1 MVFSLKNGSN
11 YYEFPINPQ
20 TFTFN
25 PSPKIAIQ
33 KTIGGTVIQFL
44 GATSQIQATGL
55 INTQNSL
62 NFNGR
67 YAEGGILA
75 QFIKEC
81 HLNQKTGQT
90 TLLTYDEEGIEDL
103 PVTVND
109 FNFKF
114 DTETV
119 ALTYSLDFFVNQMAE
134 IKKLGSMD
142 DWFKDLVKEIGF
154 KDTGKG
160 WHGGNGE
167 STTTSLKYKAI
178 TGFSGMASNQN
189 TNQPTSANV
198 TGSATM
204 TPKQAQAYAYSQ
216 LTKYGLDPS
225 QFQDLVNLWNKE
237 SSWNMHAENASS
249 GAYGIPQADPDGGQG
264 IANASNYRNNAM
276 VQIQWG
282 LKYIKERYGSLANAW
297 AHEVADN
304 WY

>member
-1 MVFSLKNGSN
+1 MTFSLKNGSN
-11 YYEFPINPQ
+11 YYEFAINPQ
-20 TFTFN
+20 TFSAN
-25 PSPKIAIQ
+25 PSPKIGVQ

-44 GATSQIQATGL
+44 GFTTQLQATGL
-55 INTQNSL
+55 INSQNSL
-62 NFNGR
+62 DLAGR
-67 YAEGGILA
+67 LGEGSVLA
-75 QFIKEC
+75 QFITEC

-90 TLLTYDEEGIEDL
+90 TLLTYDEKQIYDL

-109 FNFKF
+109 FTLKDDIN
-114 DTETV
+114 TV
-119 ALTYSLDFFVNQMAE
+119 ALTYSLDFYVNQMSA
-134 IKKLGSMD
+134 IQKLGSME
-142 DWFKDLVKEIGF
+142 DWFSDLVKEIGF
-154 KDTGKG
+154 TDTAKG

-167 STTTSLKYKAI
+167 ATTTSLKYQAI
-178 TGFSGMASNQN
+178 TGFSGMASASN
-189 TNQPTSANV
+189 TTQPNTTDV
-198 TGSATM
+198 TGSASM

-264 IANASNYRNNAM
+264 IADANSYRNNAM